1 MLRPRLDFL
10 SMTKFYILRK
20 LRKGSKDD
28 FKVEINYEITHH
40 IEIEKSY
47 RAVSGMWRQNRHGWQ
62 QNCIARTF
70 VSLIKSRH
78 NWVKPFL
85 KPHLKFLFPF
95 YLCDHLDVFV
105 SRVGWVLGL
114 PQFPP
119 LPDGGVYNLQ
129 RSPKS

>member
-1 MLRPRLDFL
+1 MNYAQFDILAQSQILGITLYLLRPRLDFL
-10 SMTKFYILRK
+10 SMTKFYIL

-40 IEIEKSY
+40 IENEKSY

-78 NWVKPFL
+78 NGVN
-85 KPHLKFLFPF
+85 LF
-95 YLCDHLDVFV
+95 
-105 SRVGWVLGL
+105 
-114 PQFPP
+114 
-119 LPDGGVYNLQ
+119 
-129 RSPKS
+129 